1 MKNNNENLTHEYS
14 SQITNSFIY
23 VKYWWSKFIFFAQMN
38 NEKYDD
44 FFLPKASDW
53 KPEGNVYT
61 NEIKGNNNYND
72 KNNNII

>member
-1 MKNNNENLTHEYS
+1 MM
-14 SQITNSFIY
+14 F
-23 VKYWWSKFIFFAQMN
+23 
-38 NEKYDD
+38 